1 MISLAQSYSS
11 LVSFDEFKAMFR
23 KNANSKKEQ
32 LFDAGDDGA
41 EDAGNL
47 VGLDAKIPGGKY
59 DASS

>member
-1 MISLAQSYSS
+1 MISLAQSFSA

-23 KNANSKKEQ
+23 KNANSNKKL

-41 EDAGNL
+41 ENEGNL

-59 DASS
+59 DASR